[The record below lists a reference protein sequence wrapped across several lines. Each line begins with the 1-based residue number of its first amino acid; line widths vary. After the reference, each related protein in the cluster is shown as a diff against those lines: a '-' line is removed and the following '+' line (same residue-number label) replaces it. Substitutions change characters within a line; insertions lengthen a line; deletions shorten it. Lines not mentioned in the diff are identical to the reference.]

1 MRTSTRALL
10 ALSTALGLG
19 RRPLDAIGKGHAVAM
34 ALSTTL
40 GFGRR
45 GFFIP
50 CRYARELPAPGERP
64 PYGALA
70 AVLDRHRADFSGVL
84 AEIERFAGALRAIGE
99 EAPPPAP
106 RWRQDWFPGLDAGA
120 AYTLIRARQPRRI
133 VEVGAGHST
142 RFAAR
147 AVADGGFPCRIVAI
161 DPAPRATLD
170 GLAAVTLVRAPVHRA
185 GTAPFDALEAGDV
198 LFVDSSHVLMPG
210 TDVDFLL
217 NRVLP
222 RLPPA
227 VLVHFHDVFLPDDYP
242 ARWAWRGYNEQ
253 LAVAALMTG
262 GGYAPVFAS
271 HYVATRMR
279 DALRGSAAAS
289 LPRPEGAIES
299 SLWLRKL

>member
-1 MRTSTRALL
+1 M
-10 ALSTALGLG
+10 ALSTASGL
-19 RRPLDAIGKGHAVAM
+19 
-34 ALSTTL
+34 
-40 GFGRR
+40 GRR

-50 CRYARELPAPGERP
+50 CRYAREVPAPGARA
-64 PYGALA
+64 PYDALA
-70 AVLDRHRADFSGVL
+70 VVLDRHRTDFTGVL
-84 AEIERFAGALRAIGE
+84 AEIERFGGALRAIGE

-106 RWRQDWFPGLDAGA
+106 RWRQDWFPGLDAAA
-120 AYTLIRARQPRRI
+120 AYALIRARQPRRI

-147 AVADGGFPCRIVAI
+147 AVADGGFPCRITAI
-161 DPAPRATLD
+161 DPAPRAVLD
-170 GLAAVTLVRAPVHRA
+170 GLAAVTLLRAPVHRA

-242 ARWAWRGYNEQ
+242 AGWAWRGYNEQ
-253 LAVAALMTG
+253 LAVAALLTA

-279 DALRGSAAAS
+279 DSLRGTATAA
-289 LPRPEGAIES
+289 LPRLEGAIES
-299 SLWLRKL
+299 SLWLRKR